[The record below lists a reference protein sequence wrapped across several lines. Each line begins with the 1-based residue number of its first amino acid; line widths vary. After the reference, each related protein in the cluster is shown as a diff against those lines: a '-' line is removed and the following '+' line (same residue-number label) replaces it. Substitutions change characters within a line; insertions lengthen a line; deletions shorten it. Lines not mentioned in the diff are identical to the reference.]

1 MYVRAA
7 NTCISFKLRLY
18 LNCICFVMLP
28 CSNQQR
34 SSIFMQIK
42 HPQLTILFIRY
53 SRTASFRNCLPWSIH
68 LKHLQKL
75 TPFQQPLQ
83 SVWRSV
89 IYHVRPFI
97 LQKYSG
103 ITIGDIGAKFSMMYN
118 GSDNGYLMFDHVRI
132 PLDQM
137 LMGLSKVV

>member
-1 MYVRAA
+1 MV
-7 NTCISFKLRLY
+7 NS
-18 LNCICFVMLP
+18 
-28 CSNQQR
+28 
-34 SSIFMQIK
+34 
-42 HPQLTILFIRY
+42 
-53 SRTASFRNCLPWSIH
+53 
-68 LKHLQKL
+68 LK
-75 TPFQQPLQ
+75 TPSETYPFQQPLQ
-83 SVWRSV
+83 SVWRTV

-103 ITIGDIGAKFSMMYN
+103 ITIGDIGSKFSMMYN